1 MDINQIVKNMTLEEK
16 VGQKIMLDFRY
27 WDQNGSSN
35 KDMTVPDETIGRLIT
50 DNHIGGVI
58 LFANNLKDKL
68 QIKTLTAWYAA
79 MKTCGDIRLFIG
91 TDNEGGNVFRLPR
104 GDYASFPGN
113 MALSAAI
120 EGGADIQLAYEQG
133 AQMAQD
139 MLSLHINTNFAP
151 VVDVNTNPFNPVI
164 NVRSFSDDVSTVSLL
179 AEKMAAGMRQQ
190 NLITAYKHFPGHGST
205 STDSHTGLP
214 CVDRSRKD
222 AFAIDIA
229 PYKHAIDSH
238 VAPDMIMTAHIQ
250 YPALDNSQVIT
261 RNGMKITVPAT
272 MSREIQTHIL
282 RAELGFTGV
291 TISDALDMGA
301 ITDNF
306 DRDDAIERVF
316 TAGVDIALMPVS
328 ISSPSQANQLP
339 VLVQGIVEK
348 IRQGIISETDINTS
362 VERILRLK
370 KNYSLY
376 GDVGKDRSL
385 YLIRPVLNPELG
397 VGFDQNELLNGCA
410 KIKLRD
416 PLAQISSNDLR
427 FAIKYSAEHHGY
439 SISMTGPVTWDETDR
454 AGNLSVNFSD
464 DWNQPKNLWTFDRVG
479 DNEFIIRN
487 LKDPSMV
494 WDVHNYYANYGTN
507 IKVTKEKSNNDPV
520 KKAQIFRI
528 DMMQDNKCFVTTS
541 LCSTKSI
548 STTDNDN
555 NVIVW
560 EHDNGERQQFY
571 IYSRNTEQD
580 PNKPPVY
587 IYQMFDHKK
596 EKILAWN
603 VPGGKQ
609 LFMHPNE
616 NKKEH
621 FWNIEL
627 QCGGDYIISNHRER
641 GRVVDVTDAKI
652 NNGNIL
658 HVESRHPSTDN
669 AAQRFRLHYMVDNT
683 PVYFL
688 RPELEKKIADRSI
701 TVVINRQSTLP
712 LTDKNQH
719 YFILTPWGEQ
729 AKGIAAVMSQDGYMN
744 VMAAKEAD
752 LTDKQVREYI
762 AACDVFLLGTLSTR
776 YSPVEEDGVSPGGIP
791 NTSPDNHY
799 LVWLRYAAEQGKKRI
814 HLSLRAPYD
823 IVNYADDV
831 DAAVAAYSYY
841 GYDSGVWR
849 GLSMISL
856 AEILTNKRPPQGKL
870 PINTWHDYDV
880 ETNTGTVAFPRGYG
894 LEWS

>member
-1 MDINQIVKNMTLEEK
+1 MDIKQKVKNMTLEEK
-16 VGQKIMLDFRY
+16 IGQKIMLDFRY

-50 DNHIGGVI
+50 DNRIGGVI
-58 LFANNLKDKL
+58 LFANNLKDKP

-79 MKTCGDIRLFIG
+79 IKICGDIRLFIG

-120 EGGADIQLAYEQG
+120 EGGADIQLAAEQG
-133 AQMAQD
+133 YQMAQD

-164 NVRSFSDDVSTVSLL
+164 NVRAFSDDVSTVSRL

-190 NLITAYKHFPGHGST
+190 KQITVYKHFPGHGST

-214 CVDRSRKD
+214 RVDRSRKD

-229 PYKHAIDSH
+229 PYKHAIDSQA
-238 VAPDMIMTAHIQ
+238 APDMIMTAHIQ
-250 YPALDNSQVIT
+250 YPALDNSQIVT
-261 RNGMKITVPAT
+261 RNGEKITVPAT

-282 RAELGFTGV
+282 RDELGFTGV

-306 DRDDAIERVF
+306 DGDVAIEKVF
-316 TAGVDIALMPVS
+316 AAGVDIALMPVS
-328 ISSPSQANQLP
+328 ISSPSQANKLP
-339 VLVQGIVEK
+339 VLIQGIVEK
-348 IRQGIISETDINTS
+348 IRQGIISEADVNAS
-362 VERILRLK
+362 LERILRLK

-376 GDVGKDRSL
+376 GDVGKERSL
-385 YLIRPVLNPELG
+385 YLIRPVLNSELS
-397 VGFDQNELLNGCA
+397 VGFDQNELLKGCS
-410 KIKLRD
+410 KIKLSD
-416 PLAQISSNDLR
+416 PLGQISSNYLR
-427 FAIKYSAEHHGY
+427 FTIKYSEEYKGY
-439 SISMTGPVTWDETDR
+439 SIGMAVPVAWDETDR
-454 AGNLSVNFSD
+454 EGNLSVNFSD
-464 DWNQPKNLWTFDRVG
+464 NWNQPKNLWTFDRVG

-494 WDVHNYYANYGTN
+494 WDVHNYYANYGKN
-507 IKVTKEKSNNDPV
+507 IKATKEKNNDDPR

-528 DMMQDNKCFVTTS
+528 DMMQDNKFFVTTS
-541 LCSTKSI
+541 LNAGKSI
-548 STTDNDN
+548 STTKNDN
-555 NVIVW
+555 NVIIW
-560 EHDNGERQQFY
+560 ESDKGERQQFY
-571 IYSRNTEQD
+571 LYSKNTEQD

-587 IYQMFDHKK
+587 VYQVFDHKK

-609 LFMHPNE
+609 LFMHPDE

-627 QCGGDYIISNHRER
+627 QSGGDYIISSHRDKE
-641 GRVVDVTDAKI
+641 RVVDVTDAKI
-652 NNGNIL
+652 NNGNLL
-658 HVESRHPSTDN
+658 HVEYRHPSADN
-669 AAQRFRLHYMVDNT
+669 AAQRFRLHYKVDDT

-688 RPELEKKIADRSI
+688 RPELEKEIADRSI
-701 TVVINRQSTLP
+701 TAVINRQSTLP
-712 LTDKNQH
+712 LTDKKQH

-729 AKGIAAVMSQDGYMN
+729 AKGIAAVMIQDGYLN
-744 VMAAKEAD
+744 VMAARETD

-776 YSPVEEDGVSPGGIP
+776 YSPVEKDSLSSAVIP

-823 IVNYADDV
+823 IVNYVADV
-831 DAAVAAYSYY
+831 DAAVATYSYY

-849 GLSMISL
+849 GPSMISL

-870 PINTWHDYDV
+870 PVNTWHDYDV
-880 ETNTGTVAFPRGYG
+880 KTNTGTVAFPRGYG
-894 LEWS
+894 LEWD